1 MFFYFI
7 VAVDCGNP
15 DDPDPNGD
23 VSYVATTFGNTAN
36 YSCDYGYLLDV
47 SQGGS
52 VVVTCLASGVWSD
65 TAPACARKNNIIMLI
80 KQFNT
85 TSH

>member
-7 VAVDCGNP
+7 IVIDCGNP

-23 VSYVATTFGNTAN
+23 VSYIATTFGNTAN

-65 TAPACARKNNIIMLI
+65 TAPSCSRKG
-80 KQFNT
+80 K
-85 TSH
+85 